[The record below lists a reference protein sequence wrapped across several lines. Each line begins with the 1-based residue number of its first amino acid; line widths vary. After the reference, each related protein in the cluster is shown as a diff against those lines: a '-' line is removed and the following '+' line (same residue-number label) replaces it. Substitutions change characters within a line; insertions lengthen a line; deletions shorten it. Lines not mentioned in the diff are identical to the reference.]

1 MAQKKRGLGRGLDA
15 LLGNSP
21 GRNGVSPERPVNSPE
36 GTKRPEQVSDSV
48 SPGDSLESGDA
59 AAHGETGFRELP
71 VEFIRPGKYQPRQ
84 HFEESALDELAAS
97 IRSQGLL
104 QPLVVR
110 PVGTNQFE
118 IIAGERRWRASQ
130 RAGLANVPVFIRE
143 VDDEATI
150 AMALIE
156 NLQREDLNPLESALG
171 MKRLIDEFEMTHE
184 QVAGVVGM
192 NRVTVSNTLRLLH
205 LAAGVQ
211 EMLAA
216 GDLEMGHA
224 RALLSLP
231 LEQQAEIAR
240 TVVND
245 GLSVRQTEALTRKL
259 TAPRVPADSKKKDA
273 DTARLEEQLSQRLG
287 QPVAISHSRR
297 GRGKVVVSYNSL
309 DELEGILKHFGD
321 LDL

>member
-15 LLGNSP
+15 LLGGAALREDNAEQDINP
-21 GRNGVSPERPVNSPE
+21 GYPDGQAV
-36 GTKRPEQVSDSV
+36 T
-48 SPGDSLESGDA
+48 A
-59 AAHGETGFRELP
+59 TGNLAGLRELP

-84 HFEESALDELAAS
+84 HFEDSALDDLAAS

-110 PVGTNQFE
+110 PIGTNQYE
-118 IIAGERRWRASQ
+118 LIAGERRWRASQ
-130 RAGLANVPVFIRE
+130 RAGLANVPVVIRE

-171 MKRLIDEFEMTHE
+171 MRRLIDEFDMTHE

-192 NRVTVSNTLRLLH
+192 NRATVSNSLRLLN
-205 LAAGVQ
+205 LAAAVQ

-224 RALLSLP
+224 RTLLSLP
-231 LEQQAEIAR
+231 IERQAEVAR

-259 TAPRVPADSKKKDA
+259 TTPRTSASDQKKDA
-273 DTARLEEQLSQRLG
+273 DTMRLEEQLSQRLG
-287 QPVAISHSRR
+287 QPVVISHSKR
-297 GRGKVVVSYNSL
+297 GRGKLVVSYNSL
-309 DELEGILKHFGD
+309 DELDGILKHFGD
-321 LDL
+321 LDR

>member
-15 LLGNSP
+15 LLGGAALREDNAEQDINP
-21 GRNGVSPERPVNSPE
+21 GYPDGQAV
-36 GTKRPEQVSDSV
+36 T
-48 SPGDSLESGDA
+48 A
-59 AAHGETGFRELP
+59 TGNLAGLRELP

-84 HFEESALDELAAS
+84 HFEDSALDDLAAS

-110 PVGTNQFE
+110 PIGTNQYE
-118 IIAGERRWRASQ
+118 LIAGERRWRASQ
-130 RAGLANVPVFIRE
+130 RAGLANVPVVIRE

-171 MKRLIDEFEMTHE
+171 MRRLIDEFDMTHE
-184 QVAGVVGM
+184 QVARVVGM
-192 NRVTVSNTLRLLH
+192 NRATVSNSLRLLN
-205 LAAGVQ
+205 LAAAVQ

-224 RALLSLP
+224 RTLLSLP
-231 LEQQAEIAR
+231 IERQAEVAR

-259 TAPRVPADSKKKDA
+259 TTPRTSASDQKKDA
-273 DTARLEEQLSQRLG
+273 DTMRLEEQLSQRLG
-287 QPVAISHSRR
+287 QPVVISHSKR
-297 GRGKVVVSYNSL
+297 GRGKLVVSYNSL
-309 DELEGILKHFGD
+309 DELDGILKHFGD
-321 LDL
+321 LDR

>member
-15 LLGNSP
+15 LLGGAALREDNAEQDINPEYPDGQAVTATGNSA
-21 GRNGVSPERPVNSPE
+21 G
-36 GTKRPEQVSDSV
+36 
-48 SPGDSLESGDA
+48 L
-59 AAHGETGFRELP
+59 RELP

-84 HFEESALDELAAS
+84 HFEDSALDDLAAS

-110 PVGTNQFE
+110 PIGTNQYE
-118 IIAGERRWRASQ
+118 LIAGERRWRASQ
-130 RAGLANVPVFIRE
+130 RAGLANVPVVIRE

-171 MKRLIDEFEMTHE
+171 MRRLIDEFDMTHE
-184 QVAGVVGM
+184 QVARVVGM
-192 NRVTVSNTLRLLH
+192 NRATVSNSLRLLN
-205 LAAGVQ
+205 LAAAVQ

-224 RALLSLP
+224 RTLLSLP
-231 LEQQAEIAR
+231 IERQAEVAR

-259 TAPRVPADSKKKDA
+259 TTPRTYASDQKKDA
-273 DTARLEEQLSQRLG
+273 DTMRLEEQLSQRLG
-287 QPVAISHSRR
+287 QPVVISHSKR
-297 GRGKVVVSYNSL
+297 GRGKLVVSYNSL
-309 DELEGILKHFGD
+309 DELDGILKHFGD
-321 LDL
+321 LDR

>member
-15 LLGNSP
+15 LLGS
-21 GRNGVSPERPVNSPE
+21 SPER
-36 GTKRPEQVSDSV
+36 SDVPSEPDV
-48 SPGDSLESGDA
+48 RSAKDESGLQ
-59 AAHGETGFRELP
+59 ELP

-84 HFEESALDELAAS
+84 HFDDRTLDELAAS

-110 PVGTNQFE
+110 PVGHNQYE
-118 IIAGERRWRASQ
+118 LIAGERRWRASQ
-130 RAGLANVPVFIRE
+130 RAGLANVPVVIRE

-156 NLQREDLNPLESALG
+156 NLQREDLNPLESAMG

-192 NRVTVSNTLRLLH
+192 NRVTVSNTLRLLN
-205 LAAGVQ
+205 LAPAVQ
-211 EMLAA
+211 EMLAT

-224 RALLSLP
+224 RSLLSLP
-231 LEQQAEIAR
+231 VEQQAEIAR

-259 TAPRVPADSKKKDA
+259 SSPKTLPGNQSKDA
-273 DTARLEEQLSQRLG
+273 DTTRLEEKLSQRLG
-287 QPVAISHSRR
+287 QAVTITHSRR
-297 GRGKVVVSYNSL
+297 GRGKLVVSYNSL
-309 DELEGILKHFGD
+309 DELDGILRHFGD

>member
-15 LLGNSP
+15 LLGGAALREDNAEQDINPEYPDGQAVTATGNSA
-21 GRNGVSPERPVNSPE
+21 G
-36 GTKRPEQVSDSV
+36 
-48 SPGDSLESGDA
+48 L
-59 AAHGETGFRELP
+59 RELP

-84 HFEESALDELAAS
+84 HFEDSALDDLAAS

-110 PVGTNQFE
+110 PIGTNQYE
-118 IIAGERRWRASQ
+118 LIAGERRWRASQ
-130 RAGLANVPVFIRE
+130 RAGLANVPVVIRE

-171 MKRLIDEFEMTHE
+171 MRRLIDEFDMTHE
-184 QVAGVVGM
+184 QVARVVGM
-192 NRVTVSNTLRLLH
+192 NRATVSNSLRLLN
-205 LAAGVQ
+205 LAAAVQ

-224 RALLSLP
+224 RTLLSLP
-231 LEQQAEIAR
+231 IERQAEVAR

-259 TAPRVPADSKKKDA
+259 TTPRTSASDQKKDA
-273 DTARLEEQLSQRLG
+273 DTMRLEEQLSQRLG
-287 QPVAISHSRR
+287 QPVVISHSKR
-297 GRGKVVVSYNSL
+297 GRGKLVVSYNSL
-309 DELEGILKHFGD
+309 DELDGILKHFGD
-321 LDL
+321 LDR